1 LTKYDDMIKQRRGLL
16 KAHDYDAFPPESWWE
31 PDQRKGVAPP
41 PLEKP
46 YDDDAELINL
56 VNPKEFSIRRIP
68 LIDAIANRESR
79 RVFSNEP
86 LTLEELSFLLWA
98 TQGVRVVDE
107 NKVWTKR
114 VVPSGG
120 GRQPYE
126 TYLLV
131 NMVNGIERGIYRY
144 LPIEHKLIL
153 VSKNL
158 PDAEKLMDKAW
169 FQNFIGKAAVI
180 FVWAAIP
187 YKSEWRYSL
196 VSYKDILI
204 EAGHICQNLYLAC
217 ETIGAGTCAIAAYE
231 QKVLDELIQVDGEN
245 EMTVYISPVG
255 KVNYNEAVGTK

>member
-1 LTKYDDMIKQRRGLL
+1 MIRQRRDLL

-46 YDDDAELINL
+46 YAEDAELINL
-56 VNPKEFSIRRIP
+56 VYPKEFNIGQIP

-79 RVFSNEP
+79 RVFTDES
-86 LTLEELSFLLWA
+86 LTLKELSFLLWA
-98 TQGVRVVDE
+98 TQGVRVIDE

-120 GRQPYE
+120 GRQPFE

-131 NMVNGIERGIYRY
+131 DRVNGIKRGIYRY

-153 VSKNL
+153 VSENL
-158 PDAEKLMDKAW
+158 PIAEELMDKAW
-169 FQNFIGKAAVI
+169 FQNFIGKAAVV

-187 YKSEWRYSL
+187 YKTEWRYSL
-196 VSYKDILI
+196 LSYKDILI

-217 ETIGAGTCAIAAYE
+217 ESIGAGTCAIAAYE

-255 KVNYNEAVGTK
+255 KINSSRGSETE

>member
-1 LTKYDDMIKQRRGLL
+1 MTKYDDMIRQRRDLL

-31 PDQRKGVAPP
+31 ADQRKGVAPP

-46 YDDDAELINL
+46 YAEDAELIDL
-56 VNPKEFSIRRIP
+56 VDPQEFNIGQIP

-79 RVFSNEP
+79 RVFTDEP
-86 LTLEELSFLLWA
+86 LTLKELSFLLWA

-107 NKVWTKR
+107 NKVWMKR

-120 GRQPYE
+120 GRQPFE

-131 NMVNGIERGIYRY
+131 DRVDCIKRGIYRY

-153 VSKNL
+153 VSENF
-158 PDAEKLMDKAW
+158 PVAEELMDKAW
-169 FQNFIGKAAVI
+169 FQNFIGKAAVV

-187 YKSEWRYSL
+187 YKTEWRYSL

-217 ETIGAGTCAIAAYE
+217 ESISAGTCAIAAYE
-231 QKVLDELIQVDGEN
+231 QKVIDQLIHVDGEN
-245 EMTVYISPVG
+245 EMTVYMSPVG
-255 KVNYNEAVGTK
+255 KINSSRGAKTD

>member
-1 LTKYDDMIKQRRGLL
+1 LVDYEEMIRQRRELL
-16 KAHDYDAFPPESWWE
+16 KSHDYDDFPPEDWWE

-46 YDDDAELINL
+46 FDENAELIDL
-56 VNPKEFSIRRIP
+56 ISPEKFTVGQIP

-79 RVFSNEP
+79 RVFTDKA

-114 VVPSGG
+114 AVPSGG

-131 NMVNGIERGIYRY
+131 NRIDGLKRGIYRY

-153 VSKNL
+153 VSENL
-158 PDAEKLMDKAW
+158 PDAENLMNKAW
-169 FQNFIGKAAVI
+169 FQNFIGKSAVV

-187 YKSEWRYSL
+187 YKTEWRYSL

-204 EAGHICQNLYLAC
+204 EAGHVCQNLYLAC
-217 ETIGAGTCAIAAYE
+217 EAIGAGTCAIAAYE
-231 QKVLDELIQVDGEN
+231 QKVMDELLQIDGEN
-245 EMTVYISPVG
+245 EITVYLSPVG
-255 KVNYNEAVGTK
+255 KV

>member
-1 LTKYDDMIKQRRGLL
+1 MIKQRRDLL

-46 YDDDAELINL
+46 YDEDAKLIDL
-56 VNPKEFSIRRIP
+56 VDPKEFTIGRIP

-79 RVFSNEP
+79 RVFTDEP
-86 LTLEELSFLLWA
+86 LTLEELSYLLWT

-131 NMVNGIERGIYRY
+131 HRVNGIERGIYRY

-153 VSKNL
+153 VTENL
-158 PDAEKLMDKAW
+158 PDAEELMDKAW
-169 FQNFIGKAAVI
+169 FQNFIGKAAVV
-180 FVWAAIP
+180 FVWAAVP
-187 YKSEWRYSL
+187 YKTEWRYSL

-217 ETIGAGTCAIAAYE
+217 ESIGAGTCSIAAYD

-245 EMTVYISPVG
+245 EITVYISPVG
-255 KVNYNEAVGTK
+255 KVDFSEGE